1 MLELFYDFYN
11 INLFTSLIRQVIE
24 QQFNKKLCIIESILK
39 NRKTHVILWENFE
52 YKSSKIQATF
62 TTIEWPF
69 TNCDELKQKF
79 LYSVILFNDF
89 NEDNFIFN
97 EDNFIVVHQ
106 KYYEIFY
113 PTVHIHWPTYCL
125 CHKYGYLTKRLEY

>member
-11 INLFTSLIRQVIE
+11 INLLTSTIRQFIE
-24 QQFNKKLCIIESILK
+24 HQFDKNLCIINSIPK

-52 YKSSKIQATF
+52 YKSSEIQTTF
-62 TTIEWPF
+62 IICEWPF

-79 LYSVILFNDF
+79 LYSVIFFNDF
-89 NEDNFIFN
+89 NEDNFI
-97 EDNFIVVHQ
+97 VCHR

-113 PTVHIHWPTYCL
+113 PTVYIHWPTYCL